1 MEKKRVVITGLGVVH
16 SLGEDIQT
24 FWNNIKEG
32 KNGIKAITK
41 FDTTEFSTKV
51 GAQIE
56 NFDPL
61 VCIDRKEAKRMDLFT
76 QYAVVATEQAVKMSG
91 LDFTTMDPFRAGVII
106 GSGIGGMETLE
117 DNCRVLFD
125 KGPKKVSPFFVP
137 MMIGNIA
144 SGQVAIRYGV
154 KGYNACVVTACASAN
169 HSIGDSM
176 RIIQNGTADVMITGG
191 SEASLTPLAYAGFC
205 SMRATSTNEDP
216 STASRPFDKNRDG
229 FVMGEGAGILILEER
244 EHAIK
249 RGANILAEIVGYGAT
264 CDAYHITA
272 PDPEGTACSMCLK
285 MALDDAGITPDMIGY
300 INAHGTSTPLNDPLE
315 SRSIAKVFG
324 DKVPVS
330 STKSMTG
337 HLLGAAGGIEAIIS
351 IMAIK
356 DSFLPPTINL
366 KEQDP
371 ECTLDYVPNE
381 GRNKNIDYALSN
393 ALGFGGHNGVVVL
406 RSMNKEEAST
416 LVKTIVLR
424 LLYYKMVV

>member
-406 RSMNKEEAST
+406 KKHE
-416 LVKTIVLR
+416 
-424 LLYYKMVV
+424 